1 MISTAE
7 LAPLIGAG
15 RLDELLTLDA
25 LTNAAKEELDAATS
39 EHKAALAALEECRMQ
54 AANGNILERG
64 LARSKLAGLVGL
76 AEELAAALGTAQQ
89 RYDAAAWKSHTLRDS
104 LVHAHRRLQ
113 GLDSENMP
121 PAHRERARAKL
132 LGVLGLEQARE
143 LA

>member
-7 LAPLIGAG
+7 LAPHIGPA
-15 RLDELLTLDA
+15 RLNELMDLDA
-25 LTNAAKEELDAATS
+25 LAHAAKEELDAATS
-39 EHKAALAALEECRMQ
+39 EHKAALAALEECRLQ
-54 AANGNILERG
+54 ASGGNILERG
-64 LARSKLAGLVGL
+64 IARSKLAGLLGL
-76 AEELAAALGTAQQ
+76 TEEMAATLRTAQQ